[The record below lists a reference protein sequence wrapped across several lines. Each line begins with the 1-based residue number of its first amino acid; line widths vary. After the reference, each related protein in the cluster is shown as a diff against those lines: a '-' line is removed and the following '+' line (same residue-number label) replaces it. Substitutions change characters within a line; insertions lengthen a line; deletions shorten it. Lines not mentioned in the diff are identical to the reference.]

1 MIEHHSWLRDLVRM
15 DVAFEGYNPA
25 DSMALTPDT
34 RLDRTVATTVLP
46 EYVAIDPDDDEED
59 DLDEDED
66 DVGQDED
73 EDDDD
78 DDDDDGTGRPPGWS
92 D

>member
-15 DVAFEGYNPA
+15 DATFEGYNPA
-25 DSMALTPDT
+25 DSMVLTTTLIPGT
-34 RLDRTVATTVLP
+34 RFDRTVAITVLS

-59 DLDEDED
+59 DLDDGEDDDED
-66 DVGQDED
+66 D

-78 DDDDDGTGRPPGWS
+78 ETERPPGWS